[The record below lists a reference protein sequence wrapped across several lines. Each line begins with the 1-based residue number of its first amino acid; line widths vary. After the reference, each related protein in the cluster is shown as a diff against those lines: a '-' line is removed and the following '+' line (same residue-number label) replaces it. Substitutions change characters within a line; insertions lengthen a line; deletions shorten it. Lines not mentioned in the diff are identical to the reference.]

1 LAYQTSSRV
10 LAAIRRE
17 TTAGTAAT
25 VTGASQIRLIGS
37 PGLKLNRARIESNE
51 KRTDALKQ
59 MPRLGYKSVDGSFN
73 SELSAG
79 GHHDLLLEAVQRNAA
94 STATSIGFAT
104 LTTVAVGTNQVVAAA
119 GDWVAQGIRVGDI
132 FTLSGTSVSG
142 NHAVNAR
149 VVAVTSLTISVPPAT
164 FTTLAASAT
173 GTLTR
178 AKKMINGTTPTS
190 FTHSIEQYDQDIDVS
205 ELFLGCMCVGV
216 NLSFRPGQMATAQ
229 YTFLGM
235 DRTALATGTSPY
247 FTSPTLTTSLQLVAD
262 DSSIRYNGAQVA
274 TFTGFDLNF
283 QITAAGEPVIG
294 SLVTPAI
301 FDNDMMASGS
311 ITGLRSDF
319 SNLTLFDAETE
330 FDVSIL
336 LEEPTGS
343 PPAFL
348 SVFLPRVKLAGIDA
362 PIGGGDGAK
371 IETLEIVTGPKTA
384 ATGYDGTVAAFHSS
398 AA

>member
-1 LAYQTSSRV
+1 MAYQTSSRV
-10 LAAIRRE
+10 LVAMKRE
-17 TTAGTAAT
+17 SSPGVAAT
-25 VTGASQIRLIGS
+25 ASGATQVRIVGS
-37 PGLKLNRARIESNE
+37 PGLRLNRARIESNE

-59 MPRLGYKSVDGSFN
+59 MPRLGYKSVDGSFS

-79 GHHDLLLEAVQRNAA
+79 GHHDICAEAILRSAWA
-94 STATSIGFAT
+94 TATAIGFAT
-104 LTTVAVGTNQVVAAA
+104 MTTVAVGTNEVVAA
-119 GDWVAQGIRVGDI
+119 GGSWLTQGVKVGDI
-132 FTLSGTSVSG
+132 FKLSGTSVAG
-142 NHAVNAR
+142 NHSKNAR
-149 VVAVTSLTISVPPAT
+149 VIAVTTLTISVPPAT

-173 GTLTR
+173 GTLTL
-178 AKKMINGTTPTS
+178 AKKVKNGSTPTS
-190 FTHSIEQYDQDIDVS
+190 YTHTIEQYDQDIDLS
-205 ELFLGCMCVGV
+205 ELFKGCMLVGASY
-216 NLSFRPGQMATAQ
+216 SFRPGQMATAQ

-235 DRTALATGTSPY
+235 DREALASGASPY
-247 FTSPTLTTSLQLVAD
+247 FSTPALTTSLQLVAD
-262 DSSIRYNGAQVA
+262 DSSIRYNGAAVA

-301 FDNDMMASGS
+301 FDNDMMVSGS

-336 LEEPTGS
+336 LQEPTGT
-343 PPAFL
+343 PPEFL
-348 SVFLPRVKLAGIDA
+348 SIFLPRVKLAGVSAD
-362 PIGGGDGAK
+362 IGGGDGAK

-384 ATGYDGTVAAFHSS
+384 ATGYDGTLAAIHSS